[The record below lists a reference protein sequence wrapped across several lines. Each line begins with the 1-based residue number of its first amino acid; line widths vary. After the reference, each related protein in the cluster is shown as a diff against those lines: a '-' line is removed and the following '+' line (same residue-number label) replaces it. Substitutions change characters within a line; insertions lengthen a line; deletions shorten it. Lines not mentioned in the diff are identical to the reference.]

1 MTKAKVAMLLGLLR
15 EKYDDRIK
23 ERMGR
28 NIDLYELLVTT
39 ILSQRTKD
47 ENTFMASE
55 RLFSVITTPEELLKL
70 PVSELEELIR
80 PSGTFRQK
88 AKVLRRVSKI
98 LVREYPCSFPMK
110 RDELLELPGVGPKT
124 ADVVLSYGLGKPVI
138 AVDVHVEVCSKRLG
152 LVNQKARYEEIRETL
167 ERSVPAEE
175 RYLVNL
181 GLVNFGREICRTRN
195 PKCSGCSLRGICD
208 FYASGKTIKKSA

>member
-1 MTKAKVAMLLGLLR
+1 MPKAKVSRMLRFLR

-23 ERMGR
+23 ERMDM

-39 ILSQRTKD
+39 MLSQRTKD

-55 RLFSVITTPEELLKL
+55 RLFSVVTTPEELLRL
-70 PVSELEELIR
+70 TDNEIEELIH
-80 PSGTFRQK
+80 PSGTFRRK
-88 AKVLRRVSKI
+88 AKRIREVSRI
-98 LVREYPCSFPMK
+98 LVEEYPSSFPRK
-110 RDELLELPGVGPKT
+110 REELMGLPGVGPKT
-124 ADVVLSYGLGKPVI
+124 ADVVLSYGLGKPFI

-152 LVNQKARYEEIRETL
+152 LVQPEAKYEEIRKTL
-167 ERSVPAEE
+167 ESLVPVKD

-195 PKCSGCSLRGICD
+195 PKCPECKLSAVCD
-208 FYASGKTIKKSA
+208 FHASKKSIKKPR